1 MVLQAVGTY
10 RLRCRLFVRL
20 PVLCAGSLFL
30 LFPAVICSAFRYRL
44 PCNGYLNAMQ
54 RASKRIATGIPL
66 HANRYLNAKKTSLL
80 AEVSGNLLSVNS
92 ILSKNKVNT
101 CRL

>member
-1 MVLQAVGTY
+1 
-10 RLRCRLFVRL
+10 
-20 PVLCAGSLFL
+20 
-30 LFPAVICSAFRYRL
+30 
-44 PCNGYLNAMQ
+44 MQ

-66 HANRYLNAKKTSLL
+66 HANRYLNAKKTSVL
-80 AEVSGNLLSVNS
+80 AEISGNLLSVNS